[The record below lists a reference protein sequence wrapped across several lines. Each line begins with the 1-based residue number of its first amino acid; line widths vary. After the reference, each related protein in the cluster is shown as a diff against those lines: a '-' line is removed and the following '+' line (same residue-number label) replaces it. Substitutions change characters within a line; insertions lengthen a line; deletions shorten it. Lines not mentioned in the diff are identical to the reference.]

1 MTHLSISIKSQ
12 SLTLTTNEIEKTYA
26 ISSAA
31 NGTGFE
37 EGSFCTPTG
46 NFIVSEKHG
55 YGAPIH
61 TVFKGRKPLETW
73 DGTPSDTD
81 MILSRILW
89 LDGVDSENI
98 NSKQRYIYIHGTN
111 QEDLIGSP
119 ASCGCIRMSNQDV
132 IEVYN
137 ETEVGSTVSIFH
149 N

>member
-1 MTHLSISIKSQ
+1 MAHLSISIKNQ
-12 SLTLTTNEIEKTYA
+12 SLILTTNEIENTYP
-26 ISSAA
+26 ISSAT
-31 NGTGFE
+31 NGTGFK

-55 YGAPIH
+55 YNAPIY
-61 TVFKGRKPLETW
+61 TVFKGRQPIQKW
-73 DGTPSDTD
+73 DGTPSDSD

-111 QEDLIGSP
+111 QEDLIGNP

-132 IEVYN
+132 IELYN
-137 ETEVGSTVSIFH
+137 RTEIGSTVNISH
-149 N
+149 Y